1 MQQKKDTNRVDRV
14 NSLIQQLLGRVL
26 LEFFHDGE
34 AIVTVSRVICSK
46 DLRWVKAFVTIAN
59 AKSDAPIMA
68 KLRKH
73 VYEIQGVLNEELQM
87 KIVPRV
93 SFHLDTSA
101 RYAAHINDIFKQ
113 IEAEEGKIGAAK
125 SSVKDLAAA
134 PTKKSKDGAKRGKK

>member
-1 MQQKKDTNRVDRV
+1 MQQKNSNRVDRV

-59 AKSDAPIMA
+59 AKVDTPIMA

-113 IEAEEGKIGAAK
+113 IEAEEGDGGMAK
-125 SSVKDLAAA
+125 GSVEDLTTT
-134 PTKKSKDGAKRGKK
+134 PTKKGKDGAKPGKK

>member
-1 MQQKKDTNRVDRV
+1 MQQKNSNRVDRV

-59 AKSDAPIMA
+59 AKEDAPIMA

-73 VYEIQGVLNEELQM
+73 VYEIQGVLNQELQM

-113 IEAEEGKIGAAK
+113 IEAEEDDRGVANNEAK
-125 SSVKDLAAA
+125 GLATA
-134 PTKKSKDGAKRGKK
+134 PTKKSKDGAKPGKK